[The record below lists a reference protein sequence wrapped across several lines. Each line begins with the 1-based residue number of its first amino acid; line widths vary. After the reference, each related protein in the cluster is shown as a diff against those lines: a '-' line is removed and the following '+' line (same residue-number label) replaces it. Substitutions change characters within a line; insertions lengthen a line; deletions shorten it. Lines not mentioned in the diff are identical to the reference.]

1 MCLVTFIK
9 NAHPEYPLILLA
21 NRDELYDR
29 PAAPIHRWTE
39 YPNVTAGMDLKEYG
53 TWLGYTDNG
62 RIIVVLNHPFQDW
75 EPSLEPPR
83 SRGKLLKDYLT
94 KDFTIEDF
102 EQYLRENRT
111 EYNGYHL
118 LYGTFDD
125 LRYYSNIEDRFQT
138 FDKGLYCLANTKDD
152 LSNHRVDRSSDILQQ
167 FVDAQT
173 GEINPEELT
182 AFFMDKEV
190 TEKMENY
197 PKELD
202 REMAINNSSI
212 FIEGEDFGTVGTTA
226 LLVKKDGTVHVRE
239 VTYDRGGIT
248 EVSEIKQKV
257 SL

>member
-9 NAHPEYPLILLA
+9 DAHPEYPLILLA

-39 YPNVTAGMDLKEYG
+39 YPTVTAGMDLKEYG
-53 TWLGYTDNG
+53 TWLGYTDSG

-75 EPSLEPPR
+75 KPTLDPAR

-94 KDFTIEDF
+94 NDFTIEEF
-102 EQYLRENRT
+102 EQYLRESRT
-111 EYNGYHL
+111 KYNGYHL

-125 LRYYSNIEDRFQT
+125 LRYYSNIEDGFQT

-152 LSNHRVDRSSDILQQ
+152 VSNHRVDRSSEILQQ

-173 GEINPEELT
+173 GDINPAELT
-182 AFFMDKEV
+182 DFFMDKEV

-212 FIEGEDFGTVGTTA
+212 FIEGQDFGTVGTTA
-226 LLVKKDGTVHVRE
+226 LLVKNGGTVHVRE
-239 VTYDRGGIT
+239 VKYNRGGIT
-248 EVSEIKQKV
+248 EISEKTQKV
-257 SL
+257 RL

>member
-9 NAHPEYPLILLA
+9 NAHPVYPLILLA

-53 TWLGYTDNG
+53 TWLGYTDKG

-102 EQYLRENRT
+102 EQYLREKRT

-167 FVDAQT
+167 FVDTQT

-226 LLVKKDGTVHVRE
+226 LLVKNDGTVHVRE
-239 VTYDRGGIT
+239 VTYDRGGIN